1 MCHGS
6 TKPGTGR
13 KFRVYVDWVVIA
25 TKPGEVI
32 KIRLAEAAYEADLR
46 VPGHSEL
53 PVGLGNRYF

>member
-6 TKPGTGR
+6 PEPGMGR
-13 KFRVYVDWVVIA
+13 KFRVYMDRVVIS
-25 TKPGEVI
+25 TKPGEEI

-53 PVGLGNRYF
+53 PAGLGNRCF